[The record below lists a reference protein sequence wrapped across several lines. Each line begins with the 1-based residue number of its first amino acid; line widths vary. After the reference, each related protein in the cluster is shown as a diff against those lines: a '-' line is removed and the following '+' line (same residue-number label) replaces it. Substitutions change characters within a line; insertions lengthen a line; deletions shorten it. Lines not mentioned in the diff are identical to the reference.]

1 MIDHFLVGSF
11 AGGVLPVGV
20 GGEAARCP
28 LRIIREARSGAG
40 LGALPAEMNKLL
52 ALDREGCQQGSA
64 FLVLAVCHRR
74 VSVNKYPQVGALSKR
89 SVTISCVIL
98 RKPVS
103 G

>member
-20 GGEAARCP
+20 GGGTARCP

-52 ALDREGCQQGSA
+52 ALGCDACQRGSA
-64 FLVLAVCHRR
+64 FLVVGVWYSG
-74 VSVNKYPQVGALSKR
+74 VSVPEFPLVGAL
-89 SVTISCVIL
+89 
-98 RKPVS
+98 PY
-103 G
+103 